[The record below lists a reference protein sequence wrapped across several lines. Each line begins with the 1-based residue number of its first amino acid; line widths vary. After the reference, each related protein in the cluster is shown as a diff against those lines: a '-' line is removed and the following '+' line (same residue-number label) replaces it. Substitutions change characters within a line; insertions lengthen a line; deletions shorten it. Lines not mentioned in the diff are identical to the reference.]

1 MMVVVVVV
9 KMMIMIM
16 IMIII
21 IIIQEYRILAE
32 KSSCS
37 AHMQFELSIL

>member
-1 MMVVVVVV
+1 MMVVVVV

-16 IMIII
+16 IMIIII